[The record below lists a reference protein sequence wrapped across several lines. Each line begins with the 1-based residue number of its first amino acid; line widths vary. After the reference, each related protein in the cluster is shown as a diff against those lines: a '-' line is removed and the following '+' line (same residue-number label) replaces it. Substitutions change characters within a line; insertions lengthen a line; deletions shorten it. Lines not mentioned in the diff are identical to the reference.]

1 MKEYL
6 KKIRI
11 QHNLTQKE
19 IAERLKIS
27 RSTYNNYEQGV
38 AEPDIETLKHLADF
52 YHTTIDN
59 IIGHEVPYLL
69 DTSTL
74 TPEQREIVEIVP
86 HINYEECKLMLAYL
100 AGIRKGIE
108 EREKNFFKKGNKE

>member
-1 MKEYL
+1 M
-6 KKIRI
+6 
-11 QHNLTQKE
+11 
-19 IAERLKIS
+19 
-27 RSTYNNYEQGV
+27 
-38 AEPDIETLKHLADF
+38 
-52 YHTTIDN
+52 
-59 IIGHEVPYLL
+59 PYLL